1 MKGRRPRGQGAA
13 DSERA
18 KEANKRADNYMLAV
32 VFFASSLF
40 CTGISIKLHS
50 ERAKKVLLG
59 SVASSFWERWPG

>member
-1 MKGRRPRGQGAA
+1 
-13 DSERA
+13 
-18 KEANKRADNYMLAV
+18 MLAV